1 MAKLEARSVAGYAV
15 RMTAGSHELSSDEP
29 VSAGGGDTGPAP
41 YEVLLAALAACT
53 SITLRMYAD
62 RKGWPLGQI
71 SVDVRFLRDAHG
83 AEKVERHVSFSE
95 TLPEEQRAR
104 LAEISEKTPV
114 TKTLKQGLTI
124 VTTVA

>member
-1 MAKLEARSVAGYAV
+1 MARLEAHSAAGYAV
-15 RMTAGSHELSSDEP
+15 RMTAGSHALSADEP

-41 YEVLLAALAACT
+41 YELILAGLASCT

-71 SVDVRFLRDAHG
+71 NVDARFLRNAHG
-83 AEKVERHVSFSE
+83 AEKIERHVSFSE
-95 TLPEEQRAR
+95 TLSEEQRAR
-104 LAEISEKTPV
+104 LAEIAEKTPV

-124 VTTVA
+124 VTTVV

>member
-1 MAKLEARSVAGYAV
+1 MAKLEAHSAAGYAV
-15 RMTAGSHELSSDEP
+15 SMTARTHALNSDEP

-41 YEVLLAALAACT
+41 YELILAGLASCT

-71 SVDVRFLRDAHG
+71 NVDVRILRDAHG

-95 TLPEEQRAR
+95 TLSEEQRAR